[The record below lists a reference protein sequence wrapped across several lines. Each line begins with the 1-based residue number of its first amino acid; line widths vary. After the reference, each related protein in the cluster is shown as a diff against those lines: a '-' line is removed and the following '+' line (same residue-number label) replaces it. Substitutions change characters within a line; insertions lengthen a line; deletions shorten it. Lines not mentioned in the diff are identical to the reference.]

1 MNKKTEMRLRE
12 PGAAYRGKPFWAWNG
27 ALDEAELLRQI
38 DCMRAMGFGGF
49 FMHSRTGLDTEY
61 LGEEWFRL
69 IRRCAEYG
77 AEQGLEAWL
86 YDEDRW
92 PSGTCGGTVTFAKEN
107 RMRFISEYGSDQEA
121 DACEDVIRI
130 LARYALRFAE
140 DGSSSAETAASFGS
154 NCFCST

>member
-107 RMRFISEYGSDQEA
+107 RMRLSIRVPCRIYGNMYNYFFEGFS
-121 DACEDVIRI
+121 II
-130 LARYALRFAE
+130 GRFE
-140 DGSSSAETAASFGS
+140 RPKH
-154 NCFCST
+154 